1 MSSGQDAWEKVLAGD
16 SLVQLSSALV
26 YQGPSVVN
34 WVRREL
40 AELLD
45 FSEFSNI
52 QEAVG
57 AEHRKERRKSS
68 IRLELGKEGGG
79 DKAESWEVYNVRLGA
94 SPLIQMCQ

>member
-45 FSEFSNI
+45 FSELSNI

-57 AEHRKERRKSS
+57 EEHRKERKKERRTSS
-68 IRLELGKEGGG
+68 IRLELGKEEGGAQG
-79 DKAESWEVYNVRLGA
+79 REMGSL
-94 SPLIQMCQ
+94 